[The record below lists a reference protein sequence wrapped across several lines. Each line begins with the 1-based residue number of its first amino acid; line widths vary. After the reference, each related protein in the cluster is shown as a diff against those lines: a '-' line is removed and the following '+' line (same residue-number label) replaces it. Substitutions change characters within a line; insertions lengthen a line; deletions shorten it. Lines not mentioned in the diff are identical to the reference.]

1 LEKQPIIERLIELDT
16 KAAEM
21 TERRKKQL
29 TDLESQY
36 KEEEEKILKDYAIQ
50 IRDETRKTTQ
60 KILQEGQQEVSKLK
74 MDTKEILEDMEQKFE
89 KSQKNIT
96 DEILKQIFN
105 IKKET
110 HG

>member
-1 LEKQPIIERLIELDT
+1 LENQPIIERLIELDT

-21 TERRKKQL
+21 NERRKKQL
-29 TDLESQY
+29 LDLENQY
-36 KEEEEKILKDYAIQ
+36 KEEEQKMLKDYAYQ
-50 IRDETRKTTQ
+50 IEDETKKITK

-74 MDTKEILEDMEQKFE
+74 MDTKAILENMEKKFE